1 MPLPKVMLIGDSI
14 RMSYM
19 PAVMKA
25 LQGEAEVVGP
35 NENCRFAL
43 YSLTRLEAWLKE
55 LGRPDIVHWNNG
67 LHDVGH
73 NPDRRPVQF
82 AIDDYVGNLS
92 LMLQALRKTGARVIW
107 ATTTPVH
114 PDSPF
119 RQDRWSWRN
128 EEIDRYNAAARQIME
143 AQGVPINDLHS
154 LIRNG
159 PPGLFKDDLLHLSEQ
174 GARLCAE
181 ATLRILR
188 AHLPSRP

>member
-1 MPLPKVMLIGDSI
+1 MRQLPKVMLIGDSI

-19 PAVMKA
+19 PAAVNA
-25 LQGEAEVVGP
+25 LRGEAEVVGP

-43 YSLTRLEAWLKE
+43 YSLTRLEAWLKD

-92 LMLQALRKTGARVIW
+92 LMLHLLRKTGAKVIW

-114 PDSPF
+114 PDFPF

-128 EEIDRYNAAARQIME
+128 EEIDRYNDAARKIME
-143 AQGVPINDLHS
+143 AQDVPINDLHS
-154 LIRNG
+154 LIRHG
-159 PPGLFKDDLLHLSEQ
+159 PPGLFKDDLLHLSDK

-181 ATLRILR
+181 ATTRILR
-188 AHLPSRP
+188 AHLPS